1 MHLKY
6 LVDEDFTNYKKCSMF
21 IGTSS
26 CTFKCEKE
34 CGIQCCQNS
43 PLVKVQT
50 KFIDDEVIIQRYL
63 KNPFTKAIVI
73 GGLEPFDTYDELL
86 TFCRLFRQS
95 SPDTIV
101 IYTGW
106 YPDEITAEVTEITQL
121 NNIVIKYGRYIPK
134 SEPIFDKTLGVT
146 LASSNQFAVAY

>member
-6 LVDEDFTNYKKCSMF
+6 LVDEDFTNYKKCAMF
-21 IGTSS
+21 VGTSS

-43 PLVKVQT
+43 PLTRMPT
-50 KFIDDEVIIQRYL
+50 KFIEDEVIINRYL

-86 TFCRLFRQS
+86 AFCKSFRQAS
-95 SPDTIV
+95 SDTII

-106 YPDEITAEVTEITQL
+106 YPNEIATQTTKIVQL
-121 NNIVIKYGRYIPK
+121 GNIIIKYGRYIPN
-134 SEPIFDKTLGVT
+134 SEPIFDKILGVT